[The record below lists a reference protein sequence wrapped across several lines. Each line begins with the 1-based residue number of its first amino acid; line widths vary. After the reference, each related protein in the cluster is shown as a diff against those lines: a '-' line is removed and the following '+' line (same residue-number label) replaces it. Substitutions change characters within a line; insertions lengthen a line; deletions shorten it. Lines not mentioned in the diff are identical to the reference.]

1 MKKKSTLGD
10 SSFDSFMPSTHDGAN
25 SEDFYSDDVF
35 EEVEERPRKP
45 IKRFLFPAAL
55 AMVATAMAANISF
68 GGGQSVEFGQ
78 GILNL
83 KACTPSLTL
92 SPVVGFVNEG
102 EAKFVFEAVDITGIP
117 DSCIGYDFLIRVY
130 DESTQAPLMVTDSA
144 DNDSIQVDYV
154 RFSMLPDREFA
165 IVGSPNA
172 YLEILDT
179 STALDNQV
187 AVVYDAGGLAG
198 DLEDYADARNAF
210 RITVETFPT
219 LTASPSPSPTT
230 TSTTP

>member
-1 MKKKSTLGD
+1 MKKSTLGD
-10 SSFDSFMPSTHDGAN
+10 SSFDSFMPSAN
-25 SEDFYSDDVF
+25 GRSNYDDFYSDDVS
-35 EEVEERPRKP
+35 EEIDESPKSP
-45 IKRFLFPAAL
+45 LKRFLFPAAL
-55 AMVATAMAANISF
+55 AMVGVAMAANISF
-68 GGGQSVEFGQ
+68 GGGGSSVEFGQ
-78 GILNL
+78 GILEL

-92 SPVVGFVNEG
+92 SPVVGFANEG

-130 DESTQAPLMVTDSA
+130 DESSQAPLMVTDSA

-154 RFSMLPDREFA
+154 RFSMLPDRKFA
-165 IVGSPNA
+165 IVGLPNA

-198 DLEDYADARNAF
+198 DLEDYADSRNAF

-219 LTASPSPSPTT
+219 LTASPSPSPT
-230 TSTTP
+230 ST

>member
-1 MKKKSTLGD
+1 MKKSTLGD
-10 SSFDSFMPSTHDGAN
+10 SSFDSFMPSMRGGAN

-35 EEVEERPRKP
+35 EEVVESPKKP
-45 IKRFLFPAAL
+45 PLKRFFFPAAL
-55 AMVATAMAANISF
+55 AMVATAMAANISLS
-68 GGGQSVEFGQ
+68 GGQSVEFGQ

-92 SPVVGFVNEG
+92 SPVVGFENDG
-102 EAKFVFEAVDITGIP
+102 DAKFVFEAVDITGIP

-130 DESTQAPLMVTDSA
+130 DESNQAPLMVTDSA
-144 DNDSIQVDYV
+144 DDDSIKVDYV
-154 RFSMLPDREFA
+154 RFSMLPDREFV

-198 DLEDYADARNAF
+198 DLGDYADSRNAF

-230 TSTTP
+230 STTP

>member
-10 SSFDSFMPSTHDGAN
+10 SSFDSFMPSSRDGAN

-35 EEVEERPRKP
+35 EDVEERPRKP
-45 IKRFLFPAAL
+45 IKRFAFPIAL
-55 AMVATAMAANISF
+55 ALVATATAANISLS
-68 GGGQSVEFGQ
+68 GNQSVEFGQ

-130 DESTQAPLMVTDSA
+130 DESNQAPLMVTDSA
-144 DNDSIQVDYV
+144 DDDSIQVDYV
-154 RFSMLPDREFA
+154 RFSMLPDRDFA

-198 DLEDYADARNAF
+198 DLEDYADARTAF
-210 RITVETFPT
+210 RITVETFRT

-230 TSTTP
+230 STTP